1 MDIMKQQNGFTLIEV
16 VASSV
21 IVAFIILS
29 IVILLSYI
37 YKGIMSSKFKSNAIH
52 LAEENIELLKNYTFG
67 SLNVTPD
74 ECLPEPLSNLHNEK
88 NPWAPEYV
96 TFAGKVMTV
105 YKIVQYAKED
115 TTGNLIPITIAE
127 YNTKQIDLPM
137 KMAKVIVT
145 YPSFYGSGNIVR
157 TEMISYIG
165 DKGTAM
171 SGIKIKGRVQYKET
185 GGQSNPPGQAA
196 ATLVYITGHPEYTV
210 YADNTQSDPQ
220 ARGYFTIYNVVPGIY
235 YLYASGDGVQTAA
248 YSGNPIIV
256 TESTPDITGIE
267 INCPK
272 KRVAT
277 ISGTVYDTN
286 GNPINVNNYRVD
298 GRVIWA
304 NDGLSW
310 TTTANTSG
318 YYSIKNIDPDVGLVT
333 VTAVFTDISGYTY
346 MTSKVQTVA
355 QNGSYIVNLYLQL
368 LTSGTGSLN
377 VEVYDADDRVT
388 PISGATVILADV
400 GGTITYVTTSGSG
413 LYTFSPVNNGNYL
426 LSASKINYKFEGNPK
441 QVAVTS
447 SFNPNQKIYLI
458 KVGSISGTI
467 TDETTGNPVPS
478 IQVKVVDN
486 YGSGKLLGDGMSNT
500 FNGYY
505 LIEGIPTGSDNLVK
519 IELTGSDYTWV
530 TPEKGYYNNVQ
541 VSHGVTTPNKNF
553 VIKMQNKPI
562 KGTVNFPSNSPVKP
576 DEGVL
581 IIAQPTSVTV
591 LPHTYRIGNPPYE
604 AQNNY
609 FRDKYPYFS
618 TICKGDYNYSVS
630 VPMGTNYNLYAYY
643 CYLSFPAKTFV
654 KLYSTI
660 SNVAPNSTNNNFSSW
675 TSY

>member
-1 MDIMKQQNGFTLIEV
+1 MRIKQQKGFTFIEV
-16 VASSV
+16 VASSI

-29 IVILLSYI
+29 IVLLLSYI
-37 YKGIMSSKFKSNAIH
+37 YKGIMSSRFKAGAIH
-52 LAEENIELLKNYTFG
+52 LAEENIELLKNYSYG

-74 ECLPEPLSNLHNEK
+74 DCLPEPLSNLHNSN

-96 TFAGKVMTV
+96 TYAGKVMTV

-115 TTGNLIPITIAE
+115 TNGNLVPITLAE
-127 YNTKQIDLPM
+127 YNSRQIDLPV
-137 KMAKVIVT
+137 KVAKVIVT
-145 YPSFYGSGNIVR
+145 YPSVYGIGNIVR
-157 TEMISYIG
+157 TEMTSYIS

-185 GGQSNPPGQAA
+185 GGQSAPPGQAA
-196 ATLVYITGHPEYTV
+196 ATLVYVTGHPEYTV

-220 ARGYFTIYNVVPGIY
+220 LRGYFTIYNVVPGIY
-235 YLYASGDGVQTAA
+235 YLYATGDGVQTAA

-272 KRVAT
+272 KKVAE
-277 ISGTVYDTN
+277 IQGTVYDQF

-298 GRVIWA
+298 GRVIWS

-318 YYSIKNIDPDVGLVT
+318 YYKITNIDPDIGIVT
-333 VTAVFTDISGYTY
+333 VTAVFTDLSGYTY
-346 MTSKVQTVA
+346 MTRKTQAVA
-355 QNGSYIVNLYLQL
+355 QNGSYIVNLYLQA

-377 VEVYDADDRVT
+377 VEVYDADDRTT
-388 PISGATVILADV
+388 PIPDATVLLADV
-400 GGTITYVTTSGSG
+400 GGTTTYSTTSGSG

-426 LSASKINYKFEGNPK
+426 LSATKANYKFEGDPK
-441 QVAVTS
+441 QVAITS
-447 SFNPNQKIYLI
+447 SFNPNQKLYLI
-458 KVGSISGTI
+458 KIGSISGTI

-478 IQVKVVDN
+478 IQVKVIDN
-486 YGSGKLLGDGMSNT
+486 YGSGKFLGDGMSNT

-505 LIEGIPTGSDNLVK
+505 LVEGIPTGSDNLVK
-519 IELTGSDYTWV
+519 IELSGSDYTWV

-562 KGTVNFPSNSPVKP
+562 QGSISIPSSYPVKP

-581 IIAQPTSVTV
+581 IIAQPASVTV
-591 LPHTYRIGNPPYE
+591 LPHTYTLGAAPYD

-609 FRDKYPYFS
+609 FRDKYPYYS
-618 TICKGDYNYSVS
+618 TISKGDNSFSVS
-630 VPMGTNYNLYAYY
+630 VPMGTNYNLYAYFSY
-643 CYLSFPAKTFV
+643 VSFPAKTLV
-654 KLYSTI
+654 KLYSTL
-660 SNVAPNSTNNNFSSW
+660 SNVAPNTTNNNFSSW